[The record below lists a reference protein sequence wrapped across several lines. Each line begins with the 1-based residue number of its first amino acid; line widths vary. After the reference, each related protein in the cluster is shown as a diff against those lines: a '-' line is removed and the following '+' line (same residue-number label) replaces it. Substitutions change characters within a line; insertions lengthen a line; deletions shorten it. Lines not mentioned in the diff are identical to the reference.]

1 MQTYS
6 AFLSCR
12 MRPEISRLLVPTIYS
27 DLQDHSSVLC
37 YPKVEGVKVSMFFLK
52 HEEPEDTPD
61 ESRSKRNTYEA
72 QFLASLYRYL
82 RLQGYSEK
90 DITVLALY
98 KDQVLLLRSLIKQVK
113 CCWLSSLSRCL
124 SLSLSLSRSLSLFLA
139 LALSLSLSLFFSLS
153 LLLPFSLS
161 FAVLLLG

>member
-1 MQTYS
+1 
-6 AFLSCR
+6 
-12 MRPEISRLLVPTIYS
+12 
-27 DLQDHSSVLC
+27 
-37 YPKVEGVKVSMFFLK
+37 MFFLK

-61 ESRSKRNTYEA
+61 ESRSKRNTHEA

-139 LALSLSLSLFFSLS
+139 LALSLSLSLFLSLS
-153 LLLPFSLS
+153 LSPFFSLFRS
-161 FAVLLLG
+161 AIAGVTVYSSRCSGHAVTAHRVDCLQQQQQ